1 MWEECR
7 TGLRCVMLCAGLE
20 LVIIREKKINSLHV
34 FATFL
39 SVKTVSAKVH
49 VNSVLVRAL
58 IIHVA

>member
-1 MWEECR
+1 MGGVSYWPVVCYAVCR
-7 TGLRCVMLCAGLE
+7 FGASYHRG
-20 LVIIREKKINSLHV
+20 KKINSLHV